1 MEIYS
6 CRDPEDQVYRPS
18 DDSYLL
24 LKTLLES
31 KNLYGSRVILDLGA
45 GSGYI
50 AQNLCLELIE
60 RGSATEIIA
69 IDISPCSM
77 RYIKTNMPKECVDR
91 IYLIQCDGAS
101 CLRKGSVDLVAINPP
116 YLPVNERSSWIE
128 ISWSGGERGVEAA
141 IEMVGS
147 ALEPLSREGSIY
159 VLLSS
164 LGDLGFFEESIRA
177 MGLGYKVKARK
188 RLFFEELLI
197 YVLSKAGE
205 AFNEKG
211 F

>member
-18 DDSYLL
+18 DDSHLL
-24 LKTLLES
+24 VETLLGS
-31 KNLYGSRVILDLGA
+31 KDLYRSRTILDLGT

-50 AQNLCLELIE
+50 AQHLCLEIMG

-69 IDISPCSM
+69 IDISPCSI
-77 RYIKTNMPKECVDR
+77 RYIKTNMLGECLDK

-101 CLRKGSVDLVAINPP
+101 CLRKSSVDLIAINPP
-116 YLPVNERSSWIE
+116 YLPANERSSWIE
-128 ISWSGGERGVEAA
+128 ISWSGGERGVEVAL
-141 IEMVGS
+141 EMVRS
-147 ALEPLSREGSIY
+147 SFEPLSRGGSIY

-164 LGDLGFFEESIRA
+164 LGDLGFFENSIRA
-177 MGLGYKVKARK
+177 MGFAYEIKARK

-197 YVLSKAGE
+197 YVLSRVGE
-205 AFNEKG
+205 DRG
-211 F
+211 